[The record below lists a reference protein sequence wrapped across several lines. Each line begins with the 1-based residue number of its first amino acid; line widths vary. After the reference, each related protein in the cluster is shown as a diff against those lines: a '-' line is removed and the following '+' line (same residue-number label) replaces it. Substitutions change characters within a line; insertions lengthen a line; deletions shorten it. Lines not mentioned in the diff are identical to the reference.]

1 MTVAPQEAQ
10 PPRTGAVSLP
20 GSDLTMAAFSRIARI
35 ARREAGL
42 AIADNKAAMVKTR
55 LARRLRALRLS
66 SFEAYC
72 DLIEGDNASGE
83 LGFLISALTTN
94 VSQFFRESHHFDLFA
109 SEVIPNL
116 ANVNKATSVARIW
129 SAGCSNGQEPYS
141 IAMCL
146 AEHGL
151 DSSNVRILATDI
163 DPVVVATAR
172 QGIFPDHMLSGV
184 SVSKREAF
192 FSQTSAGDWQIQK
205 SIRKMISFNT
215 LNLLDIWPIQ
225 TEFDAVFCRNVV
237 IYFDKETQSSLWQR
251 FASVMKAE
259 SYLFLGHSE
268 RLDDAADLL
277 FEKAGITAYRRTSR
291 PKANQR
297 KVG

>member
-1 MTVAPQEAQ
+1 MTVFPQDKPHPQ
-10 PPRTGAVSLP
+10 GGTGVLAS
-20 GSDLTMAAFSRIARI
+20 SDLTMAAFSRIARI

-42 AIADNKAAMVKTR
+42 SIADSKTAMVKTR
-55 LARRLRALRLS
+55 LSRRLRALRLP

-72 DLIEGDNASGE
+72 DLIEGDNASSE

-94 VSQFFRESHHFDLFA
+94 VSQFFRESHHFDLFT
-109 SEVIPNL
+109 SDVIPKL
-116 ANVNKATSVARIW
+116 AKISGTTSVARVW

-146 AEHGL
+146 AEYGL
-151 DSSNVRILATDI
+151 GSPNVRILATDI
-163 DPVVVATAR
+163 DPVVIATAR
-172 QGIFPDHMLSGV
+172 EGVFPDHMLTGLP
-184 SVSKREAF
+184 VSKREAF
-192 FSQTSAGDWQIQK
+192 FSRTQAGDWQIQR
-205 SIRKMISFNT
+205 SIRDMVSFNC
-215 LNLLDIWPIQ
+215 LNLLDTWPIQ
-225 TEFDAVFCRNVV
+225 TEFDAIFCRNVV

-268 RLDDAADLL
+268 RLDDASDRL
-277 FEKAGITAYRRTSR
+277 FEKVGITAYRRTTRST
-291 PKANQR
+291 PNQR